1 MVHTEPQSLQTSGRA
16 VALKPVLV
24 QRITSID
31 ILRALTMVLM
41 IFVNDLW
48 SLKNIPEWLEHV
60 APGVDGIGLADVV
73 FPAFLFIVG
82 LSLPYA
88 IDYRRKKGDSEGQLV
103 MHVATRT
110 IALLVMGVFLV
121 NGETINAPAMGMP
134 KFLWYP
140 LSCLSFI
147 LIWNVYPK
155 TAKKTLV
162 YAAKA
167 VGIITLVTLA
177 FLYRGGEGG
186 SERFAPQWWGILGLI
201 GWAYLASGLIT
212 VFSKNNFYAVLAG
225 WSLFSVLSMVAKA
238 GALPNNAFLTTI
250 PDAIRGGTLTAL
262 TLGGVLTS
270 LIFQHYQKKKD
281 NTGLT
286 LVFLLFSA
294 VLVALSVITRPYWK
308 LAKLG
313 ATPAWLFLCS
323 AFTILAFLAIYWLAD
338 VKRKAH
344 WFNVIKPAGTDTL
357 LCYLIPYLIYA
368 IITATSLYLPDV
380 FLTGGVGL
388 LKSLLFAVF
397 CVFITGWLNRAGIKL
412 KL

>member
-1 MVHTEPQSLQTSGRA
+1 MTEFPSLKKTAPA
-16 VALKPVLV
+16 VKLKPAIFE
-24 QRITSID
+24 RITSID

-48 SLKNIPEWLEHV
+48 SLKEIPAWLEHV
-60 APGVDGIGLADVV
+60 ERGVDGIGLADVV

-82 LSLPYA
+82 LSLPFA
-88 IDYRRKKGDSEGQLV
+88 IDNRRKKGDTEWQLV
-103 MHVATRT
+103 MHVLART
-110 IALLVMGVFLV
+110 IALLVMGLFLV

-134 KFLWYP
+134 KYLWYP

-147 LIWNVYPK
+147 LIWNVYPRS
-155 TAKKTLV
+155 AKRSLV

-167 VGIITLVTLA
+167 IGIITLITLA
-177 FLYRGGEGG
+177 IIYRGGEDGN
-186 SERFAPQWWGILGLI
+186 ERFAPHWWGILGLI

-212 VFSKNNFYAVLAG
+212 VFAKNNFYAILIA
-225 WSLFSVLSMVAKA
+225 WLFFAALSMVAKA
-238 GALPNNAFLTTI
+238 GLLPHNSVISAI
-250 PDAIRGGTLTAL
+250 PDAIRGGTLTGL

-270 LIFQHYQKKKD
+270 LIFQYFRKKKN

-286 LVFLLFSA
+286 GVLLAFSA
-294 VLVALSVITRPYWK
+294 ILITLSVITRPYWK

-338 VKRKAH
+338 VARKAN
-344 WFNVIKPAGTDTL
+344 WFNIIKPAGTDTL
-357 LCYLIPYLIYA
+357 LCYLIPYFMYA
-368 IITATSLYLPDV
+368 IVNITKIHLPDFMV
-380 FLTGGVGL
+380 TGGIGL
-388 LKSLLFAVF
+388 LKSFLFAIL
-397 CVFITGWLNRAGIKL
+397 CVIVTGLLNKGGVKL

>member
-1 MVHTEPQSLQTSGRA
+1 
-16 VALKPVLV
+16 
-24 QRITSID
+24 
-31 ILRALTMVLM
+31 MVLM

-48 SLKNIPEWLEHV
+48 SLKNIPGWLEHV

-121 NGETINAPAMGMP
+121 NGETINAPAMGIP

-357 LCYLIPYLIYA
+357 LCYLIPYFIYA